1 MAAHLN
7 DTYQSQLN
15 EKGSIIALVAIVM
28 TVLIMFVAISLDT
41 ARLFTSDSEH
51 RHNAEFISL
60 AAIEGYYTAE
70 FDPFES
76 AANRHQKR
84 LQNAIEKA
92 ETVGG
97 YATYMTLNSG
107 DIVKSGSLS
116 YPNGYSVTGVH
127 DGKSGV
133 IIPGRWWSQEPTE
146 TCAVYTD
153 GSPTCPCLD
162 GAWHGACFE
171 EVDPSDSEISAFQVD
186 LKTPDESPLS
196 LLFAKAGGAGAES
209 IGLNARAVGSLTPRR
224 GMFLVDL
231 SKSVVAET
239 HLAKALNVADP
250 GNQRG
255 FVGYELDTSSSS
267 CPFDGANNVC
277 PNDFS
282 CALLHTEEDDTYNN
296 FFASPP
302 AFARSLDDVR
312 GAITG
317 PPTRH
322 FKEDYRCYSVDY
334 LDKSTATEQN
344 IHREFLVDV
353 NWQNTSNTS
362 DYYIGPQPLTSILG
376 GIHTAF
382 TLFEQ
387 RSVRSDLA
395 GVLGYDRSSNI
406 DIRTLEPSIPGST
419 DFTDMKSMFDISN
432 PGDLTAKALRA
443 QAMFFPRPDN
453 DPVIGVGANN
463 TDIRGAI
470 EVALN
475 KLANENSSATAENFI
490 VLFTDGITNCIRS
503 NAYGALGIDGKYC
516 QNNETVYN
524 ASLTEVLNYADQQ
537 LVPRKIPIHLFM
549 FGNDVA
555 PHTFLTTSVDNPNVC
570 MGELEARVRAVDYF
584 KTGGT
589 LASASSSTPFYSA
602 NQISNL
608 AKKTNGFFLPI
619 RPPCK
624 VAGVNR
630 DVTATLDAACRSQ
643 GVGDSKGVYTPTA
656 VVVTPFT
663 DASGRLIC
671 DPKGRTQDQQITE
684 YMEQILGDNPFS
696 LVR

>member
-1 MAAHLN
+1 MITNTANTHQ
-7 DTYQSQLN
+7 THPN

-28 TVLIMFVAISLDT
+28 TVLVLFAALSIDT

-51 RHNAEFISL
+51 RHNAEFIALS
-60 AAIEGYYTAE
+60 AIEGYYTAD
-70 FDPFES
+70 FDPSDS
-76 AANRHQKR
+76 AETRHQKR
-84 LQNAIEKA
+84 LQSAIEKA

-97 YATYMTLNSG
+97 YATYMTLDSG
-107 DIVKSGSLS
+107 EIVKSGSLS
-116 YPNGYSVTGVH
+116 YPNGYTVDGVH
-127 DGKSGV
+127 NGNSGV
-133 IIPGRWWSQEPTE
+133 IIPGRWWSEEPTE
-146 TCAVYTD
+146 TCAVYTE
-153 GSPTCPCLD
+153 GSSTCPCLD
-162 GAWHGACFE
+162 GAWRGACFE
-171 EVDPSDSEISAFQVD
+171 EVDPEDSAISAFQVD
-186 LKTPDESPLS
+186 LKTPDESPLT
-196 LLFAKAGGAGAES
+196 LLFAKAGGTDAES
-209 IGLNARAVGSLTPRR
+209 IGLNARAIGSLTPRR

-239 HLAKALNVADP
+239 HLAKALNIADP
-250 GNQRG
+250 GTQRG

-277 PNDFS
+277 PNDLS
-282 CALLHTEEDDTYNN
+282 CTFLHTEEDDTYNN

-302 AFARSLDDVR
+302 AYARSLDDIR
-312 GAITG
+312 GIITG

-322 FKEDYRCYSVDY
+322 FKDDYRCYSVDY

-362 DYYIGPQPLTSILG
+362 DYYVGPQPLTNILG

-382 TLFEQ
+382 SLFEQ

-406 DIRTLEPSIPGST
+406 DIRTLEPSIPGS
-419 DFTDMKSMFDISN
+419 DEFTDMKEMFDVSN

-453 DPVIGVGANN
+453 DPVVGGGANN

-470 EVALN
+470 EVALS
-475 KLANENSSATAENFI
+475 KLANESSSATAENFI
-490 VLFTDGITNCIRS
+490 VLFTDGITNCVRS
-503 NAYGALGIDGKYC
+503 NTFGARGVDGKYC
-516 QNNETVYN
+516 QNNEPVYN
-524 ASLTEVLNYADQQ
+524 ASVTEVLNYADQQ

-549 FGNDVA
+549 FGNDVS
-555 PHTFLTTSVDNPNVC
+555 PHTFLTTSVDKPTVC
-570 MGELEARVRAVDYF
+570 MGELEARVRGVAYY

-589 LASASSSTPFYSA
+589 LASASSATPFYTA
-602 NQISNL
+602 NQISDL

-624 VAGVNR
+624 VSGVNT
-630 DVTATLDAACRSQ
+630 DVTATLDAACATK
-643 GVGDSKGVYTPTA
+643 GVGYVKGVYTPTA
-656 VVVTPFT
+656 VVVPNFT
-663 DASGRLIC
+663 DGSGRLIC